1 MSWKFRVP
9 PLFLE
14 RVMLWITYFLALLHF
29 FIVLHTSSCLV
40 FIIKISLSI
49 EKFLKIFLCTQLF
62 IPSILDFPVYH
73 CFPEKSFLHF
83 LTHLLPTNLNSFLPS
98 FLIYFE
104 PSILNCKLWSD
115 SPHLSIS
122 SLWILVYSFCQ
133 ASLFAI
139 SLLTMTLLLLKFPLF
154 PPHSLLKVERCSK
167 PFGISVDPNLNSRHP
182 CFLSTHSRL
191 TFILFFF
198 SFFIRKSLSD
208 STVPSVYSL
217 YPSLGPIAGGT
228 ACLLTGANFETN
240 STFCNFISSDNNSH
254 LIRGMDATSTSVICE
269 SPPSASKSVFV
280 EVITQQ
286 GRSSSKSKLIFLY
299 SGTLYFLMFI
309 MDPVT
314 RDAYF
319 PAIEIV
325 ASIQPS
331 THAPD
336 ATNASCTS
344 HDTCTNS
351 RKSPKKLFV
360 SVCKLPPPPAS
371 CAGKK
376 TKKQTFA
383 GLVVLL
389 WRCLIQKLLVSAC
402 AAGLGRHSAQA
413 EK

>member
-1 MSWKFRVP
+1 
-9 PLFLE
+9 
-14 RVMLWITYFLALLHF
+14 MLWITYFLALLHF

-73 CFPEKSFLHF
+73 CFPEKSFLL

-154 PPHSLLKVERCSK
+154 PPHSLLKVLRCSK

-198 SFFIRKSLSD
+198 SFFIKKTLSD

-331 THAPD
+331 NGPADGNTIVHVD
-336 ATNASCTS
+336 GIGFMNSVS
-344 HDTCTNS
+344 LTCQ
-351 RKSPKKLFV
+351 F
-360 SVCKLPPPPAS
+360 
-371 CAGKK
+371 GYE
-376 TKKQTFA
+376 
-383 GLVVLL
+383 
-389 WRCLIQKLLVSAC
+389 LVSARWVTDSRIVC
-402 AAGLGRHSAQA
+402 LSPPRTPGTEVVVKVSNNGFEFSSSFAVFIYQGILKFLQLHRL
-413 EK
+413 KL